1 MTQMKNR
8 NVTADDADSAA
19 RRKKDADPRCLCNP
33 RFSGRLLPAFH
44 VLHGGSFLLAVLLA
58 LAAANAQT
66 RSPNIVFIMADDLGR
81 GHCGCYGQTK
91 IRTPNID
98 RIAAEGMKFNQF
110 YTGAN
115 VCAPSRSVLMTGLHT
130 GHTAVRNNGMKRHLY
145 DEDVSTAEVLKKAGY
160 ATGGFGKWGLGNPNT
175 PGVAV
180 KQGFDT
186 WVGQYSQTHAHFYYP
201 FFIMKNLDRLPLPE
215 NEGKKRGRYVQDVI
229 HEEALKF
236 IEANKDRPFFA
247 YLPYIMPHVELVAP
261 PEARKEYEGRW
272 PKFARADS
280 RPGYLGS
287 DDALAEFAGMVTY
300 LDKLIGQVL
309 DRLEKLGI
317 AENTI
322 VFFTSDNGPQPGLW
336 TDVFVDFF
344 DGNGPFKGAKT
355 NFYEG
360 GIRTPMLVRW
370 PGKIKAGS
378 ESEFVGYFAD
388 VMPTLAELAGATQN
402 LPKQIDGISY
412 APTLIG
418 RPQEQKTHEY
428 LYWEADGTKQDVIQ
442 QAVRW
447 GNWKAVRNRPAD
459 KFELYDLS
467 KDIGEEHNVAMEHPD
482 VMAKIDAICK
492 EAHTPERKYEPAD
505 PEGINDYVK

>member
-1 MTQMKNR
+1 MRR
-8 NVTADDADSAA
+8 NEFSLLTLWSSCLCVFLSAA
-19 RRKKDADPRCLCNP
+19 QSVD
-33 RFSGRLLPAFH
+33 
-44 VLHGGSFLLAVLLA
+44 
-58 LAAANAQT
+58 AQT
-66 RSPNIVFIMADDLGR
+66 RPPNIVFIMADDLGR

-130 GHTAVRNNGMKRHLY
+130 GHTPVRNNGMKRFLY
-145 DEDVSTAEVLKKAGY
+145 DEDVTTAEVLKQAGY

-201 FFIMKNLDRLPLPE
+201 YFVMKNLERLPLPE
-215 NEGKKRGRYVQDVI
+215 NEGKQRGRYVQDVI

-272 PKFARADS
+272 PKFARADN
-280 RPGYLGS
+280 RAGYLGS

-309 DRLEKLGI
+309 DRLDKLGI
-317 AENTI
+317 ADNTI

-388 VMPTLAELAGATQN
+388 VMPTLAGLCGASQY
-402 LPKQIDGISY
+402 LPRQVDGISFS
-412 APTLIG
+412 PTLLG
-418 RPQEQKTHEY
+418 HPERQQTHEY
-428 LYWEADGTKQDVIQ
+428 LYWEAAGTKQDTVQ

-447 GNWKAVRNRPAD
+447 GNWKAVRNKAAD

-467 KDIGEEHNVAMEHPD
+467 KDLGEEHNVAADHPD
-482 VMAKIDAICK
+482 VMAEIDAICR